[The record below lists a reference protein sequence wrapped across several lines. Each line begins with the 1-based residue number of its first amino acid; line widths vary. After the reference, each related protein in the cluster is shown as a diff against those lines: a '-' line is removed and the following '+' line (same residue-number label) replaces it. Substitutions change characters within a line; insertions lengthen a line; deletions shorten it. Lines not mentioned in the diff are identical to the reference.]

1 MTYSAGNTIIDDD
14 YNIFATGNAAGSGD
28 NNVANINTVWGS
40 GTGDKGYGQSS
51 TLSAV
56 SAGNTV
62 QATSWA
68 NLVARNTSLANH
80 QGSSITSIT
89 QPTAGNT
96 ISAFTALSTNITTT
110 FNNRNNAAGSGSDS
124 TVTSSSTSG
133 WNNSATLSKTFTFS
147 SANAYRYF
155 FNAGGMIRISWSRS
169 GGTSSDQNTTWT
181 NLLTASGTLV
191 LTGAAASKSIAGTSY
206 TGLTK
211 IGGSGTPTTLVT
223 TEGAYALNS
232 TPSLNFKQVP
242 SAPYGANEIEVSYS
256 TTSTVITIYTDLS
269 DDYAPPDPASPD
281 NIDGTLSQVSTIRYP
296 STTYLTNTW
305 GTVTQNSPS
314 WTQS

>member
-80 QGSSITSIT
+80 QGSSITAIT

-96 ISAFTALSTNITTT
+96 IAAYTALSTNITTT

-124 TVTSSSTSG
+124 TVNSVSTSG
-133 WNNSATLSKTFTFS
+133 WNNSSTLSKTFTFS
-147 SANAYRYF
+147 SENAKRYF
-155 FNAGGMIRISWSRS
+155 FNAGGMIRLSWSRS
-169 GGTSSDQNTTWT
+169 GGTSSTQNTTWS
-181 NLLTASGTLV
+181 NLLTAAGTLV

-211 IGGSGTPTTLVT
+211 IGGSGSPTTLVT
-223 TEGAYALNS
+223 TEGAYALNG

-242 SAPYGANEIEVSYS
+242 GAPYGANEIEVSYS
-256 TTSTVITIYTDLS
+256 TSATVITIYTDLS

-281 NIDGTLSQVSTIRYP
+281 AIDGTLSQVSTIRYP
-296 STTYLTNTW
+296 STTYLSDTW

-314 WTQS
+314 WVQS

>member
-80 QGSSITSIT
+80 QGSSITAIT

-96 ISAFTALSTNITTT
+96 IAAFTALSTNITTT

-124 TVTSSSTSG
+124 TVNSVSTSG
-133 WNNSATLSKTFTFS
+133 WNNSSTLSKTFTFS
-147 SANAYRYF
+147 SENAKRYF
-155 FNAGGMIRISWSRS
+155 FNAGGMIRLSWSRS
-169 GGTSSDQNTTWT
+169 GGTSSTQNTTWS
-181 NLLTASGTLV
+181 NLLTAAGTLV

-211 IGGSGTPTTLVT
+211 IGGSGSPTTLVT
-223 TEGAYALNS
+223 TEGAYALNG

-256 TTSTVITIYTDLS
+256 TSATVITIYTDLS
-269 DDYAPPDPASPD
+269 DDYAPPDPGSPD
-281 NIDGTLSQVSTIRYP
+281 NVDGTLTQVSTIRYP
-296 STTYLTNTW
+296 STTYLSNTW

-314 WTQS
+314 WVQS